1 MEALIAE
8 SLMKYYGLDW
18 LAFASGI
25 AGMYLI
31 TKKHRAGFG
40 LSALSSLSGFAVA
53 AISLQFG
60 YVFYNILLITL
71 MVKGYREWA
80 SS

>member
-1 MEALIAE
+1 MEALILE
-8 SLMKYYGLDW
+8 SLTKYYGLDW
-18 LAFASGI
+18 LAFISGI
-25 AGMYLI
+25 SGMYLV

-80 SS
+80 HN

>member
-1 MEALIAE
+1 MEALILE
-8 SLMKYYGLDW
+8 SLTKYYGLDW
-18 LAFASGI
+18 LAFISGI
-25 AGMYLI
+25 SGMYLI

-80 SS
+80 HN